1 MRFQLLKEIQEQ
13 HRTQLLTLLTERLS
27 RVINRQIKKTTAM
40 MNLTAI
46 FVPRVQPERSSSHS
60 VEWSWSFH
68 FFDYGYLLQD
78 LGIKNQHS
86 SR

>member
-46 FVPRVQPERSSSHS
+46 FVPRVQSERSSSHS
-60 VEWSWSFH
+60 VEWLRSFH
-68 FFDYGYLLQD
+68 FFD
-78 LGIKNQHS
+78 
-86 SR
+86 